1 MLGYGPGTARGRHG
15 FDYIHPDDRDW
26 VIDAFQRILAD
37 RSLEVSGEF
46 RIRDAYGTWQWVEA
60 VARNRQD
67 DPALG
72 GIVLSTR
79 NITPRVDAE
88 EAARR
93 SEERFRALLAY
104 ASDLV
109 IVLDASGAFVYVSPA
124 SNHLFGYSPFGDAC
138 ISRPPSQSRCASP
151 RSHNDELVE
160 RPQRRGCRH
169 QPS

>member
-1 MLGYGPGTARGRHG
+1 MPYASSMGAPREALRSAAREFSTIESRARWPRRAVQGVLGYGPGTARGRHG
-15 FDYIHPDDRDW
+15 FDYIHPEDRDW

-88 EAARR
+88 EAARH
-93 SEERFRALLAY
+93 SEERFRELVAY

-109 IVLDASGAFVYVSPA
+109 IVLDASGAFVYVSP
-124 SNHLFGYSPFGDAC
+124 
-138 ISRPPSQSRCASP
+138 
-151 RSHNDELVE
+151 
-160 RPQRRGCRH
+160 
-169 QPS
+169 